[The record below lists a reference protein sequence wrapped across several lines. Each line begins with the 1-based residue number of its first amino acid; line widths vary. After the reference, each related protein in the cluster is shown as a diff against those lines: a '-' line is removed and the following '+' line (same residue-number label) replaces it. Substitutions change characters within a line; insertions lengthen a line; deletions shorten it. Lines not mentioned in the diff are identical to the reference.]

1 MAVALEFLNL
11 VIPIKKIEQHYG
23 GGWEQYL
30 DDHEQLIG
38 RRLWFDDHLLRDGAK
53 DPKDMSKLIDE
64 WVDIGLRTIEET
76 NGKPRWVD
84 CRVIASIFNAP
95 KLPCN
100 WVQLS
105 PNGWSAS
112 LKGHPPGEI
121 VGRAEIAA

>member
-84 CRVIASIFNAP
+84 CCVIASFLNKP
-95 KLPCN
+95 TLPCK

-105 PNGWSAS
+105 SNGWSAS
-112 LKGHPPGEI
+112 LNEHPPGEI

>member
-1 MAVALEFLNL
+1 MAIALEFLNL
-11 VIPIKKIEQHYG
+11 VIPIKNIEQHYR

-38 RRLWFDDHLLRDGAK
+38 RRLWFDDYLLRDGAK

-95 KLPCN
+95 TLPCN